1 MIRTKTLL
9 EVVVISVALLSSGCV
24 PGRPLTPEDQAQR
37 VYNDMRTINNVAQ
50 KYMQKHG
57 SLPKDSAQG
66 TRALLFPETGKT
78 FFSTKFPTAPPEIFS
93 TTPMDYQLT
102 PNYDRMDEGKIQDT
116 AIAVWGLKDSVCR
129 EYNLRYASDNLGP
142 LIYDYEANGNRYPGE
157 SIGRQ
162 VITYAIK
169 WKSADIDD
177 CEINWVVEYR

>member
-37 VYNDMRTINNVAQ
+37 VYNDMRTINAVAQ
-50 KYMQKHG
+50 DYMRKHG
-57 SLPKDSAQG
+57 PLPNFSAQK
-66 TRALLFPETGKT
+66 TRTLLFPETGKT
-78 FFSTKFPTAPPEIFS
+78 FFSTDFPTAPPEIFS
-93 TTPMDYQLT
+93 IPPMDYKLT
-102 PNYDRMDEGKIQDT
+102 PNYDRMDAGTTQDA
-116 AIAVWGLKDSVCR
+116 AIAVGGLKDSVCR
-129 EYNLRYASDNLGP
+129 EYNLRFASDNLGP

-162 VITYAIK
+162 MVTYAIK
-169 WKSADIDD
+169 WKTADIDD